1 MIDEIKKHIKPYSIP
16 DGTNL
21 YVLLELFNN
30 LSCTEENK
38 KERLT
43 FEEFREKY
51 IYNWREVPC
60 NGFND
65 PNEVWYY
72 QWIDYNGGE

>member
-21 YVLLELFNN
+21 YVLLELFNKLN
-30 LSCTEENK
+30 GVKENK
-38 KERLT
+38 KENLT

-51 IYNWREVPC
+51 IYNWRQVPC
-60 NGFND
+60 SAFSD
-65 PNEVWYY
+65 PNEGWYY
-72 QWIDYNGGE
+72 QWLSYESGE